1 MNWWEWLAVAWV
13 ATGLFVI
20 CAIEL
25 ASRSAGDRGPLSQER
40 ILHSIGF
47 CAALIVGAL
56 FVVLYS
62 LGICCQMLWQGR
74 VPITNRVW
82 WSARAAKFSK
92 SDGRPRRETVLVQ
105 MIELRRRKDPRLRN
119 VSRPS
124 NWPMFQLWEAPEAT
138 VLSAVENFGWLKDAG
153 LTDQSALQ
161 RLNTNE
167 HGALSGDPILTL
179 NDFVKRKLRMV
190 DAAYLALGD
199 DLLAKQVDIAD
210 KWASDEIQWIKSERP
225 FPPIEWLV
233 TRTSIGAL
241 DGTDI
246 RRHRDWRSIAAR
258 MTERDELW
266 EFNSPPEYWEG
277 LAGRMGIV
285 LVRDGRPIAHI
296 VTAMN

>member
-1 MNWWEWLAVAWV
+1 MNWWEWLAVARV

-47 CAALIVGAL
+47 CAALVVGAL

-74 VPITNRVW
+74 VPITSRVW

-124 NWPMFQLWEAPEAT
+124 NWPKFQLWEAPEAT

-153 LTDQSALQ
+153 LTDQSVNAKPEPL
-161 RLNTNE
+161 
-167 HGALSGDPILTL
+167 
-179 NDFVKRKLRMV
+179 LREW
-190 DAAYLALGD
+190 DSY
-199 DLLAKQVDIAD
+199 AKNPPACTEVWDGIGQQ
-210 KWASDEIQWIKSERP
+210 KGRP
-225 FPPIEWLV
+225 FRRL
-233 TRTSIGAL
+233 IG
-241 DGTDI
+241 GV
-246 RRHRDWRSIAAR
+246 R
-258 MTERDELW
+258 E
-266 EFNSPPEYWEG
+266 P
-277 LAGRMGIV
+277 AGG
-285 LVRDGRPIAHI
+285 P
-296 VTAMN
+296 